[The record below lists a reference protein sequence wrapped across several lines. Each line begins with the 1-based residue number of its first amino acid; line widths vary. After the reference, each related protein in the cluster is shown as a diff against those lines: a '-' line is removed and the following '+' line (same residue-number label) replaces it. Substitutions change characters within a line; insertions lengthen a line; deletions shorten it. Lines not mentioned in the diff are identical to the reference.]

1 MEHLWSVFEGRT
13 EKQLSFLHGKA
24 LVLWRKIKREK
35 RKFPHRQGIHNELME
50 LWENI

>member
-1 MEHLWSVFEGRT
+1 MEHLRRKNGKTAE
-13 EKQLSFLHGKA
+13 FLAWKSPCSLA
-24 LVLWRKIKREK
+24 KNQDREK